1 MAGSLDQKLR
11 ELIEP
16 IVESYGLSLW
26 GLRYRVGKSNAH
38 LQIFVEGENGVD
50 ADVCGDI
57 TNALSPVLDS
67 ADLIDPAYILEVSSP
82 GLDRI
87 LFTVEQMRS
96 SVGQEVTVSL
106 KLAMGNRRKLE
117 GELKS
122 VDGNGTLLIADKSS
136 GEDISVAFENISVAR
151 IVPDYSALL

>member
-122 VDGNGTLLIADKSS
+122 VDDNGTLLIADKSS